1 MRHDDSH
8 LEAKVDKNITD
19 AGLIY
24 CYALML
30 NNVAI
35 FNSIFYFLIFR
46 PYFAKTQIPLVAVLH
61 SHALS
66 M

>member
-1 MRHDDSH
+1 MAPHSST
-8 LEAKVDKNITD
+8 LAWKI
-19 AGLIY
+19 
-24 CYALML
+24 
-30 NNVAI
+30 NVAI
-35 FNSIFYFLIFR
+35 FNSIFHFHIFL